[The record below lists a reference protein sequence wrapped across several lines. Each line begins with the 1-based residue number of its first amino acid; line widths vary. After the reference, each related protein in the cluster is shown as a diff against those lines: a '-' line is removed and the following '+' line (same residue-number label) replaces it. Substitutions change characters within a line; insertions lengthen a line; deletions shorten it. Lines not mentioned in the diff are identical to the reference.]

1 MLTLTSLLDRTVRLW
16 GERVAMID
24 DDRQLTWK
32 QFEERIAAA
41 AGVLD
46 ARGIRRGDRFALV
59 AQNSVRHAELM
70 HAGFRIGAV
79 PVPINYRLAT
89 REIQAILEDSGSNLL
104 IVDRAFSQLLD
115 DSKLASWQERSLR
128 IDGPFDVAA
137 CRYEAELSSATQLG
151 CAALEEEEDALLLY
165 TGGTTGRS
173 KGVRL
178 SHRNLATVALQNAAA
193 LAPRCDDIY
202 LHVAPMFHSADLLG
216 NAYLACGAAHRY
228 LAKPTARL
236 VLETIEASKI
246 TATVLPPTILV
257 LALQDEQFS
266 SFDLSSL
273 RTLVFGSAP
282 MPRSW
287 ILAARD
293 AIPSMDLWQGYGLT
307 ETSQMLTLDR
317 VPRRSETAATGNGD
331 RVCSAGRALIGTDLR
346 ILDDDG
352 REQPAGAVGEVVV
365 RGPQIAKG
373 YLNMP
378 EESARQFR
386 GNWFHTGDL
395 GCVDS
400 SGYLLL
406 FDRKKDMVITG
417 GENVYSFEV
426 EEALVQHPDVIE
438 AAVFGVPDDVYGES
452 LMAVLVP
459 RDGASVSED
468 VVIEH
473 CRHLIGG
480 YKIPRRIVFTDELP
494 KNSMGK
500 IMKSAL
506 RDRYSSVSETSN
518 SRACQQAQ

>member
-1 MLTLTSLLDRTVRLW
+1 MLTLPSLLDRTVRLW
-16 GERVAMID
+16 GDRVAMID

-32 QFEERIAAA
+32 QFEKRIAAA
-41 AGVLD
+41 AGVLK

-59 AQNSVRHAELM
+59 AQNSVRQAELM

-79 PVPINYRLAT
+79 PVPINYRLAA
-89 REIQAILEDSGSNLL
+89 REIEAILENSGSHLL
-104 IVDRAFSQLLD
+104 IVDRAFAHLFD
-115 DSKLASWQERSLR
+115 DPELASWRKHSLR
-128 IDGPFDVAA
+128 IDAPFDVAA
-137 CRYEAELSSATQLG
+137 CQYETELSRATQPD
-151 CAALEEEEDALLLY
+151 CVALEEGEDALLLY

-178 SHRNLATVALQNAAA
+178 SHRNLTTVALQNAAA
-193 LAPRCDDIY
+193 LSPRCDDIY

-236 VLETIEASKI
+236 VLETIQASSI

-257 LALQDEQFS
+257 LALQEKQFS

-293 AIPSMDLWQGYGLT
+293 AIPSMELWQGYGLT

-317 VPRRSETAATGNGD
+317 VPRRSEATVTGTGD
-331 RVCSAGRALIGTDLR
+331 RVRSAGRALIGTDLR
-346 ILDDDG
+346 ILDENG
-352 REQPAGAVGEVVV
+352 QEQPAGVVGEVVA
-365 RGPQIAKG
+365 RGPQIAKE
-373 YLNMP
+373 YFNMP
-378 EESARQFR
+378 EETARQFR
-386 GNWFHTGDL
+386 DGWFHTEDV
-395 GCVDS
+395 GCVDGG
-400 SGYLLL
+400 GYLFLL
-406 FDRKKDMVITG
+406 DRKKDMVITG

-438 AAVFGVPDDVYGES
+438 AAVFGVPDEIYGES

-459 RDGASVSED
+459 RDGTSVSAD
-468 VVIEH
+468 DVIEH

-480 YKIPRRIVFTDELP
+480 YKIPRRIVFTGELP
-494 KNSMGK
+494 KNSIGK
-500 IMKSAL
+500 IVKSEL
-506 RDRYSSVSETSN
+506 RERYSGAAEASN
-518 SRACQQAQ
+518 SQI